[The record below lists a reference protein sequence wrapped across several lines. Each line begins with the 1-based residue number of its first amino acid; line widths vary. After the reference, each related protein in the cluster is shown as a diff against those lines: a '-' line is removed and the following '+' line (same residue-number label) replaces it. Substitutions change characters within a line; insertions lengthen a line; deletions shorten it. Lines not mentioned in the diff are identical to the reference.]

1 MLMSRK
7 LPEVDLSVLLIVD
20 DVLKKVLFPNSSSC
34 SREQWILCT
43 CLRFVFYRVEM
54 FSSGLN
60 KGWCRWSRWMTR
72 QLLEQTCFSLR
83 EQRFVRCLFFFNLP
97 VGPMQFGFP
106 PPAAESGCLHRW
118 LFEILH
124 TARVASCVSPGCRPH
139 NNKKN
144 VFFLCSNTF
153 RWKKILLFSGAL
165 QPSRTGINL
174 VT

>member
-20 DVLKKVLFPNSSSC
+20 DMLKKVFFPSSSSC
-34 SREQWILCT
+34 SREQWILFT
-43 CLRFVFYRVEM
+43 CLHFVFYQVEM

-60 KGWCRWSRWMTR
+60 EGWCRWSRWMTR

-83 EQRFVRCLFFFNLP
+83 EQRFARCLFFFNLP
-97 VGPMQFGFP
+97 VGLMQFAFP

-124 TARVASCVSPGCRPH
+124 TARVASCVSPGCWPH
-139 NNKKN
+139 NNKKKC
-144 VFFLCSNTF
+144 FFSLQQYFPMKENPSVLWCSA
-153 RWKKILLFSGAL
+153 AL
-165 QPSRTGINL
+165 EDGD
-174 VT
+174 